1 MEHSLAW
8 KTLAKRTI
16 FKDKWVNLEAS
27 DCELPDGRV
36 IAPFYVY
43 RASDFAVVV
52 AVTEQG
58 ELVIDRQYRQGIE
71 KVIWELPAGAIEPG
85 EDPQEAA
92 KRELL
97 EETGYKAEKLE
108 FLFKL
113 APNASSNS
121 NFAWC
126 YLARNV
132 VPVGSLK
139 LDEFEELEVE
149 RLPLE
154 QIKVMVDAGEFPQ
167 AVHTA
172 VLYKA
177 LSKLEITF

>member
-58 ELVIDRQYRQGIE
+58 ELVIERQYRHGIE

-92 KRELL
+92 NVSFWRKQVIRLKNWSFCLSWHQTPHLTAILPGVIWL
-97 EETGYKAEKLE
+97 E
-108 FLFKL
+108 
-113 APNASSNS
+113 
-121 NFAWC
+121 
-126 YLARNV
+126 
-132 VPVGSLK
+132 
-139 LDEFEELEVE
+139 
-149 RLPLE
+149 
-154 QIKVMVDAGEFPQ
+154 M
-167 AVHTA
+167 
-172 VLYKA
+172 
-177 LSKLEITF
+177 